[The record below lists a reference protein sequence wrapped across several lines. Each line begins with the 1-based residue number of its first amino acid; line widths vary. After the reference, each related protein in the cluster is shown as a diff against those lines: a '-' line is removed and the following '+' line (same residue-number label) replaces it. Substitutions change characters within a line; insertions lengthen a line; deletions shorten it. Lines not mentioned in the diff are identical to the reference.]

1 MELQLVLQSLTILE
15 DKLHNGISGTAML
28 NNLKNNKSKMKN
40 KNNMV
45 KNMDKDIIHQ
55 EHLKVVDILLHLKD
69 V

>member
-1 MELQLVLQSLTILE
+1 
-15 DKLHNGISGTAML
+15 ML
-28 NNLKNNKSKMKN
+28 NNLKNNRSKMKN

-45 KNMDKDIIHQ
+45 KSMDKDIIHQ